1 MMNLRSGLSAL
12 ALVGAIF
19 SFSHAANA
27 ATLSSINI
35 GALDGTAG
43 DQVDVAVVDTNLK
56 GGSYKI
62 VVNNYVDPVSAGN
75 IVHGPIS
82 NTAFSAA
89 VNFTLTNGDGVT
101 FSDYGYTGGK
111 FTNVQYNLLDGA
123 TTLTPDVAGS
133 DPLSWSGLASEH
145 PYELLITGNAVSGP
159 GSVTGTLS
167 AVPLPGSLVMFG
179 SALLGLTA
187 LGARRRSAIS
197 A

>member
-19 SFSHAANA
+19 SFSHAAHA
-27 ATLSSINI
+27 ASISSINI

-43 DQVDVAVVDTNLK
+43 DAVDVAVVDTKLG
-56 GGSYKI
+56 GGSYR
-62 VVNNYVDPVSAGN
+62 VVVDNYVNPPSAGN
-75 IVHGPIS
+75 IVPGTIS

-101 FSDYGYTGGK
+101 FSDYGFTAKK
-111 FTNVQYNLLDGA
+111 FTNVQYNLLDGT
-123 TTLTPDVAGS
+123 TTLTPDVASS
-133 DPLSWSGLASEH
+133 DPLSWSGLTSEH

-159 GSVTGTLS
+159 GTVTGTLS

-179 SALLGLTA
+179 SALLGLTTF
-187 LGARRRSAIS
+187 GARRRSVLS